1 MFDLFSWSHI
11 LILLTVALVVVGPK
25 DLPRLMNI
33 AGRWAGKARNM
44 ANEFKKS
51 FDDMARQSELD
62 ELRAEVEKLRSIDPI
77 AELGTDLNKDIERTL
92 NPVDAETVAARAE
105 TQEAP
110 APRSGEYQIS
120 ETPEVPETPEPLP
133 AADSPSPES
142 HPQTATP

>member
-77 AELGTDLNKDIERTL
+77 ADLGTDLNKDIERTL

-105 TQEAP
+105 TQEAS

-120 ETPEVPETPEPLP
+120 ETSEVPETPEPQP
-133 AADSPSPES
+133 VADSPSSES

>member
-62 ELRAEVEKLRSIDPI
+62 ELRAEVEKLRSTDPI
-77 AELGTDLNKDIERTL
+77 ADLGTDLNNNIERTL

-105 TQEAP
+105 VQEAP

-120 ETPEVPETPEPLP
+120 ETPPEPDP
-133 AADSPSPES
+133 QADSP
-142 HPQTATP
+142 QTAEPSSVDARTAAP

>member
-62 ELRAEVEKLRSIDPI
+62 ELRAEVEKLRSTDPI
-77 AELGTDLNKDIERTL
+77 ADLGADINNDIERTL
-92 NPVDAETVAARAE
+92 NPVDTAAAEA
-105 TQEAP
+105 
-110 APRSGEYQIS
+110 
-120 ETPEVPETPEPLP
+120 
-133 AADSPSPES
+133 
-142 HPQTATP
+142 

>member
-62 ELRAEVEKLRSIDPI
+62 ELRAEVEKLRSTDPI
-77 AELGTDLNKDIERTL
+77 ADLGTDINNDIERAL
-92 NPVDAETVAARAE
+92 NPVDTAAAEAR
-105 TQEAP
+105 EAP

-120 ETPEVPETPEPLP
+120 ETPP
-133 AADSPSPES
+133 ADTHEAGP
-142 HPQTATP
+142 HQAVPQTAESQAADPQSAAP